1 MSGVELVMN
10 TMTPIKIMIDDRNYT
25 SWSFWNIS
33 QNEEVKSESIN
44 INPVEH
50 KLFTSDLFTIDND
63 KVTIVNSPMR
73 TNPYIAGVLIL
84 EDGKTYGRTENKKR
98 LLYRCFPDDTRLPTF
113 LIPYDISIGF
123 SKVNKNKYV
132 IFKFDHWKDK
142 HPKGLLKET
151 IGDVG
156 SLEAFYEYQ
165 LYSKSL
171 HISLKDMTNK
181 TRDILRKHSTNE
193 YVQQIFQN
201 SNFIIEDR
209 RNDYIFTIDPQN
221 SVDFDDGFGIK
232 KLENGRWRV
241 SIYLANVFFW
251 LETLGLWNSFSN
263 RVATIYLP
271 DCRRPMLPTIL
282 SDTLC
287 SLQQDHIRFAFV
299 IDLIVDDYG
308 IIDQDEYKLT
318 NAMIHV
324 SKNYVYEEKK
334 MMEDQQYKNM
344 IQVTSKIDKTI
355 KNSHEL
361 VAFWMIQMNK
371 YCACEMMKQQI
382 GIFRSATI
390 FNSLLREDIDVTLS
404 EHAQQAIRSWNN
416 VAGQYVVFSKDAILE
431 HEILKTKSYIHI
443 TSPIRRLVDLLNQML
458 LFRSIGL
465 VKKISEDGIIFIQKW
480 LEKIDYINT
489 SMRSIR
495 KIQTDCMILHTCFT
509 NPKVM
514 NEIHDGVV
522 FDKVTKNNGVIS
534 YMVYLE
540 QLKLLTK
547 INVTNDI
554 ENYTRMKFKLYLF
567 ENEEFTKKKIRLQLQ
582 QG

>member
-1 MSGVELVMN
+1 
-10 TMTPIKIMIDDRNYT
+10 
-25 SWSFWNIS
+25 
-33 QNEEVKSESIN
+33 
-44 INPVEH
+44 
-50 KLFTSDLFTIDND
+50 
-63 KVTIVNSPMR
+63 
-73 TNPYIAGVLIL
+73 
-84 EDGKTYGRTENKKR
+84 
-98 LLYRCFPDDTRLPTF
+98 
-113 LIPYDISIGF
+113 
-123 SKVNKNKYV
+123 
-132 IFKFDHWKDK
+132 
-142 HPKGLLKET
+142 
-151 IGDVG
+151 
-156 SLEAFYEYQ
+156 
-165 LYSKSL
+165 
-171 HISLKDMTNK
+171 
-181 TRDILRKHSTNE
+181 
-193 YVQQIFQN
+193 
-201 SNFIIEDR
+201 
-209 RNDYIFTIDPQN
+209 
-221 SVDFDDGFGIK
+221 
-232 KLENGRWRV
+232 
-241 SIYLANVFFW
+241 
-251 LETLGLWNSFSN
+251 
-263 RVATIYLP
+263 
-271 DCRRPMLPTIL
+271 MLPTIL

-404 EHAQQAIRSWNN
+404 EHAQQTIRNWNN